1 MDLPSKAYTLRK
13 EISILEHDLEIWEL
27 TRCAES
33 RQAVLRAVAAI
44 ADALDRMVVDLAA
57 HDPPPK
63 RLALRS
69 SALPVDRAGRGDETA
84 GRTASPSLNQPLR
97 P

>member
-57 HDPPPK
+57 HDPSPE
-63 RLALRS
+63 A
-69 SALPVDRAGRGDETA
+69 ARAPIFSLTGGPSWTRG
-84 GRTASPSLNQPLR
+84 
-97 P
+97 